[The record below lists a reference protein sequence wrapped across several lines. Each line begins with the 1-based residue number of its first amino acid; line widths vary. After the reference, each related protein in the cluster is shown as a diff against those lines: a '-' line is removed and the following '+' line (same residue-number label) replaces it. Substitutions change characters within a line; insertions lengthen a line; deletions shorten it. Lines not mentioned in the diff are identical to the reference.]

1 MKMHVFLKSLPIA
14 ILAFF
19 LATALHAQ
27 TDQPAPTTRPA
38 KEKVK
43 ARYHQNND
51 ELAKELNLTEE
62 QKAKFKQIDEEHATK
77 VKAKRAANKE
87 EAAKQREEHIKARK
101 SVLTP
106 EQAAKYDEIQAK
118 KQAKREEKKTKK
130 AEEKSERKAKKS
142 EKKAIKKEL
151 DKQ

>member
-14 ILAFF
+14 ALAFF
-19 LATALHAQ
+19 LATALNAQ
-27 TDQPAPTTRPA
+27 TDQPAPTTRPG
-38 KEKVK
+38 KEKAT
-43 ARYHQNND
+43 ARHEQNNE

-62 QKAKFKQIDEEHATK
+62 QKAKFKKIDEEHATK
-77 VKAKRAANKE
+77 AKANRAANKE
-87 EAAKQREEHIKARK
+87 EAAKLREEHIKARK

-118 KQAKREEKKTKK
+118 KQAKREEKKVKK
-130 AEEKSERKAKKS
+130 AAEKSERKARKS